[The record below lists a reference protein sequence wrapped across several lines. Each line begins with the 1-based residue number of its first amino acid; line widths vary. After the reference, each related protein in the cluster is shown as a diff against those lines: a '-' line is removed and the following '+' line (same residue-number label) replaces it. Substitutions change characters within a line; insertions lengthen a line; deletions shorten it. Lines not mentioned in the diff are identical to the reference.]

1 MRQLSSLIMLLLVFL
16 GYCSLA
22 SPYSVTATPSKSE
35 YAPGET
41 VSISVTITPAATVVL
56 LWEVKDPSG
65 SRRDFGQLTCQGGSC
80 SFSFVTGSNW
90 PTGTYSVI
98 IAVSGTNDKGYTSFV
113 LRTPAPSPPPPPPPP
128 PTIDYES
135 LARSRIAAVNS
146 SLRELYAALES
157 LSSILSQVGVEIDP
171 SYRKQ
176 LDSINETLSRAVS
189 YYNAKD
195 YETAYSTANT
205 AFQMVSGFVES
216 FSGDLLRALAIIARD
231 LQAKSTDAVTADLL
245 KSLEKELGRASPRDS
260 DILSKLS
267 TWSRILVVVARTLKV
282 PELEASLNELTLK
295 LERLGAAIRALNQT
309 NAELQARITVL
320 EQEKQSLSDKLSSVQ
335 KRLDEATAEIDRLT
349 RANADLSS
357 ENAELKKQ
365 LSESLPRSTANAA
378 AIVAAVSGLGVGIAI
393 SRLVGRRK
401 PSAGG

>member
-1 MRQLSSLIMLLLVFL
+1 MLRQLSSLIILLLVFL

-41 VSISVTITPAATVVL
+41 VSISVRITPAATVVL

-113 LRTPAPSPPPPPPPP
+113 LRTPAPPPPPPP

-171 SYRKQ
+171 NYRKQ

-195 YETAYSTANT
+195 YETAYSTANN